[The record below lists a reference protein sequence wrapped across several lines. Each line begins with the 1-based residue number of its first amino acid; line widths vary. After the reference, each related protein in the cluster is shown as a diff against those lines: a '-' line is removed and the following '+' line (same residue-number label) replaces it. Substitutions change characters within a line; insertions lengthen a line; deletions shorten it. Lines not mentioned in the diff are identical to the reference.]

1 MALLVGS
8 ADRNLE
14 TKLLY
19 LRFDRISPRRM
30 RVSLLHVSQLVPGV
44 VSSSS
49 ASMNTIYLGH
59 DCVR

>member
-1 MALLVGS
+1 
-8 ADRNLE
+8 
-14 TKLLY
+14 
-19 LRFDRISPRRM
+19 M